1 MSNEYE
7 FKVHN
12 FYNYTLEELP
22 ELKNRFDASV
32 DEFESLYE
40 QAIIFKTAQADLN
53 NLSKDDWYKK
63 YVSEDGNYWVEDA
76 YIYDLADEH
85 YNELEYK

>member
-22 ELKNRFDASV
+22 ELKNEFEASV
-32 DEFESLYE
+32 SEFESLYE
-40 QAIIFKTAQADLN
+40 QAINFKEAQADLEK
-53 NLSKDDWYKK
+53 LSKDDWYKK
-63 YVSEDGNYWVEDA
+63 YVNEGDHWDEYA
-76 YIYDLADEH
+76 MMYKLAE
-85 YNELEYK
+85 EQKG